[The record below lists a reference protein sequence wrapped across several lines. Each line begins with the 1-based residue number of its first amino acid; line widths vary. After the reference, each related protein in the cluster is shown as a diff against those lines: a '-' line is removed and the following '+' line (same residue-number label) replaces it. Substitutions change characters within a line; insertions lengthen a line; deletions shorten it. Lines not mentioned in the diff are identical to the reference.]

1 MFKRHVSAVLVAL
14 SFYVGT
20 AFAADG
26 QTGGYIP
33 DKIAQSTVR
42 LKLETPDGEYMVT
55 GWGAAFGVDL
65 SAMGARDPRYLLSAA
80 HLVLKKDGKG
90 LATGE
95 LRVEVPVN
103 GKKVWSTCKVVAVDK
118 KNDICLLHTDV
129 DVPVVSMIAKDESQ
143 NVGSTVMIVGCP
155 SGVSPCVSVGRIA
168 DKNPNVD
175 GHLWEAA
182 ATFYHG
188 NSGGPV
194 FDAQRGTVIGVAVAG
209 VSNGQGDMRR
219 DKALFLPADEIK
231 SFLEKTVAPLLA
243 FRN

>member
-1 MFKRHVSAVLVAL
+1 MFKRHASAVLVAM
-14 SFYVGT
+14 SFYVAT

-26 QTGGYIP
+26 ETGSRNIP

-65 SAMGARDPRYLLSAA
+65 SRLGATDPRYLLSAA

-90 LATGE
+90 LATGA
-95 LRVEVPVN
+95 LSVEVPIN
-103 GKKVWSTCKVVAVDK
+103 GKKVWTTCKVVAVDK
-118 KNDICLLHTDV
+118 KNDICLLRTSV
-129 DVPVVSMIAKDESQ
+129 DVPVINRIAISESQ
-143 NVGSTVMIVGCP
+143 SVGAQVMIVGCP
-155 SGVSPCVSVGRIA
+155 SGVSPCVSIGKIV
-168 DKNPNVD
+168 DKEPNVE
-175 GHLWEAA
+175 GRLWEAA
-182 ATFYHG
+182 AKFYHG

-194 FDAQRGTVIGVAVAG
+194 FDAHEGTVIGVAVAG

-231 SFLEKTVAPLLA
+231 NFLEKTVAPIL
-243 FRN
+243 RTN